1 MAFSHPLIAPAIVNH
16 SALPSASGRFAT
28 PRGELA
34 VSWAYDS
41 GRVAL
46 NVTLPPNVKATVMVP
61 CTTSAVQEGGK
72 PVWHG
77 GKYQAGVEGV
87 TGARL
92 APSRNGGGEMHVAVA
107 CDGAGEYSF
116 SAQCAPSL

>member
-1 MAFSHPLIAPAIVNH
+1 MYFARFVSAFSHPLIAPAIVNH

-61 CTTSAVQEGGK
+61 CTTPAVQEGGNPEGQVPEGQVP
-72 PVWHG
+72 PVNAEVPVNEE
-77 GKYQAGVEGV
+77 Q
-87 TGARL
+87 TG
-92 APSRNGGGEMHVAVA
+92 N
-107 CDGAGEYSF
+107 
-116 SAQCAPSL
+116 